1 MAFVGRRYNLLNFPI
16 KLANCHIVMLPCIV
30 SYRYYRS
37 DPKVTNVTLVLEQ
50 LKSLKKWVL
59 YLSYH
64 IYWHNPPLRAELKLK
79 RISYNNRL

>member
-16 KLANCHIVMLPCIV
+16 KLANFHCHIALYML

-64 IYWHNPPLRAELKLK
+64 IYWHTHL
-79 RISYNNRL
+79 